1 MEQWKK
7 KLEAY
12 RNDFL
17 ENRLLQNILTWVI
30 VIFLL
35 SLVAQFDGESIWAE
49 RIGAILGITLMV
61 ALPIYVTNLFVYSL
75 WKKQKY
81 IFAIIA
87 YLMNLAFFAAL
98 SDYIIYWTTF
108 AISTTVDTPVAD
120 FEDIDVGSFVNSFG
134 TLLFA
139 TFFGLSIRMARDGV
153 ALRSKQRAAE
163 LKQLKAQLNP
173 HFLFNT
179 LNNLYGLAVVK
190 SDKLPQ
196 LMLKLSELLRYGLYE
211 TQEKWVSLESEI
223 KYIENYITL
232 EKLRLD
238 TGHHIHFKIE
248 GEIANQRIAPLLLIV
263 FLENAFKH
271 FDANDTLPATIEVCL
286 SLKGEQ
292 LQFSCY
298 NTVNPSL
305 EESPRAK
312 NTSGIGLANVRKRLE
327 LLYPG
332 RHQLK
337 IQKQS
342 TSFNVILELQLD
354 SLTYDNSLPGS

>member
-7 KLEAY
+7 RLDTL

-17 ENRLLQNILTWVI
+17 ENRLLQNILIWVI
-30 VIFLL
+30 IMFLL
-35 SLVAQFDGESIWAE
+35 GLIAQFEGESNWVE
-49 RIGAILGITLMV
+49 RIGVIFGITLMV
-61 ALPIYVTNLFVYSL
+61 AMPIYVTNLGVYGL
-75 WKKQKY
+75 WKKRKY
-81 IFAIIA
+81 FTAILI
-87 YLMNLAFFAAL
+87 YIINLLFFAAL
-98 SDYIIYWTTF
+98 SNYIIYWT
-108 AISTTVDTPVAD
+108 AVAVSTTFDAPLVEMEDFDTGE
-120 FEDIDVGSFVNSFG
+120 FINSLG

-139 TFFGLSIRMARDGV
+139 TFFGLSIRIARDGIV
-153 ALRSKQRAAE
+153 QSSKQRAAE

-196 LMLKLSELLRYGLYE
+196 LMLKLSELLRYGLYD

-248 GEIANQRIAPLLLIV
+248 GEIGNQRIAPLLLIV

-271 FDANDTLPATIEVCL
+271 FDANDNSPATIEACL
-286 SLKGEQ
+286 SLKGEE
-292 LQFSCY
+292 LHFACN

-327 LLYPG
+327 LLYPR